1 MSSPLQELS
10 EQLINISSEQTNIS
24 YRLPSVWLNPF
35 NKNGVTVV
43 NNPSKLL
50 LDIVSDIRFASVP
63 RYKTVLPIPLSE
75 TTIYSMSIRHTT
87 AFDHDGDG
95 ELAPIINKQ
104 GWRET
109 GTFIKGIMILPYLQ
123 AMGIRTIHLL
133 PISSIGTYNK
143 KGNEGSVFATA
154 VHSAIDPSLAEP
166 MFKLPLEKQCAAFME
181 AIARLGMNVICE
193 FPLRTVSIDS
203 PLAIEH
209 PDWFYWIKV
218 ENDNKQFKPPTFSQD
233 ELAIIDLAMNT
244 GDRTNLPIPSEEY
257 RKQFCKTPVKVWK
270 SSIGKIVG
278 SLDDGTLVTLPSAFA
293 DYPPNDNQPLWSDVT
308 YLKLHTHPDYN
319 YIAYNTVRMYDNE
332 LTTGKYD
339 NHALI
344 QYLSEIIP
352 SFVKQYKIHGAVI
365 DMSHAL
371 PINIRKKILTLAR
384 KSRKDFVLIEENF
397 TATEESASAG
407 FDGVVGSS
415 WLYARNTQQWKEYIK
430 NDAMNETSLPELGA
444 LGTHNTPRISAYIDS
459 STHCAMLD
467 ELWFNPLKIPFILS
481 GDEIGEKTPMNTG
494 LGFSD
499 VELSQYQSE
508 ELPLFSRST
517 ISWETADIERLKG
530 ISSIIK
536 SVSSQRTS

>member
-1 MSSPLQELS
+1 MASPLQELS

-24 YRLPSVWLNPF
+24 YRLPAVWLEPF
-35 NKNGVTVV
+35 SQNGVTDVK
-43 NNPSKLL
+43 NPSKLL
-50 LDIVSDIRFASVP
+50 LDIVGEIRQASVP

-95 ELAPIINKQ
+95 SLAPIINNQ

-109 GTFIKGIMILPYLQ
+109 GTFIKGIMMLPYLQ
-123 AMGIRTIHLL
+123 TMGIRTIHLL

-143 KGNEGSVFATA
+143 KGDEGSVFATSNHA
-154 VHSAIDPSLAEP
+154 DLDSRLSEP
-166 MFKLPLEKQCAAFME
+166 MFKLSLEKQCAAFME
-181 AIARLGMNVICE
+181 AVARLGMNVICE

-209 PDWFYWIKV
+209 PDWFYWIKA
-218 ENDNKQFKPPTFSQD
+218 ESDNKQFKPPTFSD
-233 ELAIIDLAMNT
+233 EDLAKIDNAMQS
-244 GDRTNLPIPSEEY
+244 GDRDNLPVPSEEY
-257 RKQFCKTPVKVWK
+257 RNQFCKTPTKVWK
-270 SSIGKIVG
+270 TAAGKIIG
-278 SLDDGTLVTLPSAFA
+278 SLDDGTLVTLPNAFA
-293 DYPPNDNQPLWSDVT
+293 DYPPNDNQPLWSDIT

-319 YIAYNTVRMYDNE
+319 YIAYNTVRMYDNA

-339 NHALI
+339 NHALV

-352 SFVKQYKIHGAVI
+352 SFVKLYKIHGAVI

-397 TATEESASAG
+397 TATEESAIAG

-415 WLYARNTQQWKEYIK
+415 WIYARNPEKWKEYIK
-430 NDAMNETSLPELGA
+430 NDAMIETPLPELGA
-444 LGTHNTPRISAYIDS
+444 LGTHNTPRISNYVAP
-459 STHCAMLD
+459 STHCNMLD
-467 ELWFNPLKIPFILS
+467 ELWFNPLKTPFILS
-481 GDEIGEKTPMNTG
+481 GDEIGETTPMNTG

-499 VELSQYQSE
+499 AELSDYQSE
-508 ELPLFSRST
+508 ELPLFSRT
-517 ISWETADIERLKG
+517 TMSWETADIDRLRG